1 MKLGQHLLELPSLE
15 FLLAQLFLSP
25 ACDIKEGLVTEAG
38 LLLATQEQMPP
49 VRMLHA
55 RLAER
60 RAPWNTTTL
69 TIMVLSEQRCWGK
82 GNQAGNRLPMWKLGS
97 PVEVSHRLW

>member
-1 MKLGQHLLELPSLE
+1 MGQRAAEGSLPVKLGHHRLELPSLE

-60 RAPWNTTTL
+60 RAALEYHGTDHPGSVMWGRAE
-69 TIMVLSEQRCWGK
+69 VLGEGQPSRE
-82 GNQAGNRLPMWKLGS
+82 
-97 PVEVSHRLW
+97 

>member
-1 MKLGQHLLELPSLE
+1 MGQRAAEGSLPVKLGHHRLELPSLE

-25 ACDIKEGLVTEAG
+25 VCDIKEGLVTEAG

-55 RLAER
+55 SLTER
-60 RAPWNTTTL
+60 RAALEYHCTDHPGSVMWGRAE
-69 TIMVLSEQRCWGK
+69 VLGEGQPSRE
-82 GNQAGNRLPMWKLGS
+82 
-97 PVEVSHRLW
+97 